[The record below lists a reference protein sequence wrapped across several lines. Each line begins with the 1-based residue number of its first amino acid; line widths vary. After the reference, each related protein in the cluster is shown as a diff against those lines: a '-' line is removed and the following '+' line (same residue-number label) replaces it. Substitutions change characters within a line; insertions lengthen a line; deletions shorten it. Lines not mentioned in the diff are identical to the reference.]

1 MKITRLT
8 SLLPFA
14 LAAAG
19 CGSPTGSSTEAVA
32 VTHGVSFG
40 FCLPAAY
47 CSSRLEVSAQT
58 AVLTY
63 ESRERAPFVQRRAI
77 DPALWSKV
85 STALDPERLRAL
97 PEVVGCP
104 DCADGGAESV
114 AVTFGDGAV
123 ERVTFE
129 YRDDVDGI
137 EALVD
142 ALREIRTSFDP
153 PPPAPAP

>member
-1 MKITRLT
+1 MKFSRLAF
-8 SLLPFA
+8 LIPFA
-14 LAAAG
+14 LVG

-40 FCLPAAY
+40 FCLPTAY

-63 ESRERAPFVQRRAI
+63 ESRQRTPFVQRRAL
-77 DPALWSKV
+77 DPAQWTKIA
-85 STALDPERLRAL
+85 TALDPAKLRAL

-114 AVTFGDGAV
+114 AVTFGDGQV
-123 ERVTFE
+123 DSVTFE
-129 YRDDVDGI
+129 YRDDVAGI

-153 PPPAPAP
+153 PPPAEAP